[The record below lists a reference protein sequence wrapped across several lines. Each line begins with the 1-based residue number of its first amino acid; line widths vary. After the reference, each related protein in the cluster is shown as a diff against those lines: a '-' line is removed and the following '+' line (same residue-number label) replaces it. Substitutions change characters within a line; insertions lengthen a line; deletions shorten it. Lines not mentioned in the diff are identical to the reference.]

1 MCYTFWCFLDDLCK
15 SEWSWHTAL
24 PKANGAGV
32 RGMVFVLILWLKGG
46 LEKETLLQTESELPV
61 SSPSIFFFT
70 PNPQFCS
77 TLWKETT
84 AMPDAVA
91 FFLYSHKELM
101 KGLRQSFRNIF
112 FPTSGQYMIPTHSQ
126 PPTVTYILRLNK
138 QRRINRQM
146 KTSQLFIRKGFKVWE
161 QTLSRKPT

>member
-1 MCYTFWCFLDDLCK
+1 
-15 SEWSWHTAL
+15 
-24 PKANGAGV
+24 
-32 RGMVFVLILWLKGG
+32 
-46 LEKETLLQTESELPV
+46 
-61 SSPSIFFFT
+61 
-70 PNPQFCS
+70 
-77 TLWKETT
+77 
-84 AMPDAVA
+84 MPDAVA

-138 QRRINRQM
+138 QRRINRQI